1 MTQLAEDRESI
12 DRAMLPADARLRL
25 AMDAGRMA
33 VWDVDMATGA
43 ISGSPELNRLLGFP
57 ANAAPTMDE
66 IREGYRP
73 GEGNRVRQAGYA
85 ALARGEHHF
94 EVEFCYERRDDHAV
108 RWLQLR
114 AEILAEDGRM
124 ASVLGVLLDIT
135 DRHEAE
141 ERLKLLAREVDHRA
155 NNLLAVAQA
164 AVKLSRGD
172 NVKDLKEAIEGRIAA
187 LAHAHNLL
195 SGSRWVGADLR
206 RLIEEE
212 LKPYL
217 TGESRKVAISGPDV
231 ALGVDAA
238 QSVAMAV
245 HELTTNAVKYGALS
259 VRTGRLKVTWERND
273 NGDLALRWDESG
285 AKGVTPPT
293 RRGFG
298 MGMVERTAAQMKGRA
313 VYCWKPDGMTCN
325 LLVPAARLAQA

>member
-1 MTQLAEDRESI
+1 MTQLAEDLEAT
-12 DRAMLPADARLRL
+12 DRTALSADTRLRL

-33 VWDVDMATGA
+33 VWDVDMVTGA
-43 ISGSPELNRLLGFP
+43 IICSPELNRLLGFP
-57 ANAAPTMDE
+57 ANAAPTIDE

-73 GEGNRVRQAGYA
+73 GDGNRLRQAGYA
-85 ALARGEHHF
+85 ALARGEHYF
-94 EVEFCYERRDDHAV
+94 EVEFCYERRNDGAL

-124 ASVLGVLLDIT
+124 ASVLGVLLDVT
-135 DRHEAE
+135 DRREAE
-141 ERLKLLAREVDHRA
+141 ERLRLLAREVDHRA

-172 NVKDLKEAIEGRIAA
+172 SVKELKEAIEGRIAA

-217 TGESRKVAISGPDV
+217 TGESRKVSVSGPEV
-231 ALGVDAA
+231 ALGVEAA
-238 QSVAMAV
+238 QSVAMAI

-259 VRTGRLKVTWERND
+259 FRTGRLKVTWERD
-273 NGDLALRWDESG
+273 ENGDLALRWDESG
-285 AKGVTPPT
+285 ARCVTPPT

-298 MGMVERTAAQMKGRA
+298 MGMVERTAAQMKGKV
-313 VYCWKPDGMTCN
+313 VYCWKPDGMTCD
-325 LLVPAARLAQA
+325 LLVPAARLAQV